1 MYVADVEIEKKEI
14 IRRYRGLL
22 RVWNTKDEGAKRL
35 VRKAFDVAVD
45 AHSDMRRKS
54 GEPYIY
60 HPIEVATI
68 VAGEIGL
75 GTTSIISALLHDVV
89 EDTDYTLED
98 MRQMFGHQV
107 EQIIDGLTKL
117 EEVMDKP
124 SKQAEN
130 FRKILIT
137 LSEDVR
143 VILIKLADRLH
154 NMRTL
159 EAMPNEKQL
168 KISSETLYLFAPLA
182 HRLGL
187 YAIKSEL
194 EDLALKYTEPE
205 VYSSI
210 KKQLAESKQ
219 ARTRFINKFIY
230 PIKKDLSAK
239 GFKFTIQAREKS
251 IFSIW
256 NKMKSKEV
264 PLEEVYDLFAVRI
277 IIDVPPELEKTECW
291 RVYSII
297 TDHFRPNQ
305 HRLRDWI
312 SIPKAN
318 GYEALHTT
326 VMSQQGTWVEVQIR
340 TVRMDEIAEKGYAA
354 HWKYKDSVDSETGL
368 EEWMGKIRD
377 MIRENDSDALEF
389 VSDFKLNLFTD
400 EIYVYTPRGDVMTLP
415 SGSTVLDF
423 AYAIHTDLGNTC
435 IGAKVNYGLVP
446 LNHVLKNVDQV
457 EIITSDK
464 QAPKDEWLNMIV
476 TAKARSRIKQAL
488 KDQRKKLVAE
498 GKMMLDELFTQFG
511 INADKA
517 MTEKLMEYL
526 RVKNTADL
534 YLMVARGNITTS
546 DIKEFSREGERR
558 NWFSYLSRPFA
569 RSKGVTGKTLTETIV
584 EKLKDRPESLLLGHE
599 ISDITYTVSLC
610 CNPIPGDDVVGFMSD
625 NGNIEIHRT
634 NCTNAIN
641 LMSRHGDRIIKAKWK
656 YRDSISFLTGIRIKG
671 VDKKGLIR
679 KITEIISDHYN
690 LNIRSFHVDTSEGM
704 TEGTILFY
712 VHDNQILKNV
722 IDNLKTIKEIIKVG
736 RLDRLND

>member
-1 MYVADVEIEKKEI
+1 MYIADVDIENKEI
-14 IRRYRGLL
+14 VKRYRGLL
-22 RVWNTKDEGAKRL
+22 RVWNTKDKQARRM

-54 GEPYIY
+54 GEPYVY

-89 EDTDYTLED
+89 EDTDYTVED
-98 MRQMFGHQV
+98 MRQMFGDQV
-107 EQIIDGLTKL
+107 AHIIDGLTKL
-117 EEVMDKP
+117 EEVMDRP

-130 FRKILIT
+130 FRKILLT

-159 EAMPNEKQL
+159 DAMPSDKQL

-187 YAIKSEL
+187 FAIKSEL
-194 EDLALKYTEPE
+194 EDLALKYTEAE
-205 VYSSI
+205 VYESVQ
-210 KKQLAESKQ
+210 KQLTDTKPE
-219 ARTRFINKFIY
+219 RTRFINKFIY
-230 PIKKDLSAK
+230 PIKKDLSEK
-239 GFKFTIQAREKS
+239 GIKFTIQAREKS

-256 NKMKSKEV
+256 NKMKTKEV

-277 IIDVPPELEKTECW
+277 VIDVPPELEKAECW

-297 TDHFRPNQ
+297 TDHYRPNQ

-326 VMSQQGTWVEVQIR
+326 VMSHTGQWVEVQIR

-354 HWKYKDSVDSETGL
+354 HWKYKDSVDADTGL
-368 EEWMGKIRD
+368 EEWLNKIRD

-400 EIYVYTPRGDVMTLP
+400 EIYVYTPKGDVMTLP
-415 SGSTVLDF
+415 VGSTVLDF
-423 AYAIHTDLGNTC
+423 AYSIHTDIGNSC

-457 EIITSDK
+457 EILTSDK
-464 QAPKDEWLNMIV
+464 QAPKEEWLNMIV

-488 KDQRKKLVAE
+488 KDQKKKHAAE
-498 GKMMLDELFTQFG
+498 GKIKLEELFQQYQ
-511 INADKA
+511 IAPDKS
-517 MTEKLMEYL
+517 TLQKFQNYL
-526 RVKNTADL
+526 RVNTLTDL
-534 YLMVARGNITTS
+534 YLMVENGDVSVS
-546 DIKEFSREGERR
+546 DVKEFGREGERR
-558 NWFSYLSRPFA
+558 NWFSYLSRPFI
-569 RSKGVTGKTLTETIV
+569 RPRNLPNKTLTQTIF
-584 EKLKDRPESLLLGHE
+584 EKLKNKPESLLLGDE
-599 ISDITYTVSLC
+599 ISEITYTVALC
-610 CNPIPGDDVVGFMSD
+610 CNPIPGDDVVGFMNE

-634 NCTNAIN
+634 NCTDAIN
-641 LMSRHGDRIIKAKWK
+641 LMSQYGDRIIKAKWK
-656 YRDSISFLTGIRIKG
+656 YRESISFLAGIRIKG
-671 VDKKGLIR
+671 LDKKGLIR
-679 KITEIISDHYN
+679 KITQIISDDYN
-690 LNIRSFHVDTSEGM
+690 LNIRSFHLDTSEGM

-712 VHDNQILKNV
+712 VHDNQILKKV
-722 IDNLKTIKEIIKVG
+722 IDSLKSIKEIIKVS
-736 RLDRLND
+736 RLDRLNG